1 MFKMGISKIL
11 MCALLNTNKKLF
23 SQAAMTV
30 YTDVARAWGVM
41 LVEGHSSV
49 KLLEW
54 NLFLVHID

>member
-1 MFKMGISKIL
+1 

-23 SQAAMTV
+23 SQASMTL
-30 YTDVARAWGVM
+30 YTDVTRAWGVM

-54 NLFLVHID
+54 SLFLVHID